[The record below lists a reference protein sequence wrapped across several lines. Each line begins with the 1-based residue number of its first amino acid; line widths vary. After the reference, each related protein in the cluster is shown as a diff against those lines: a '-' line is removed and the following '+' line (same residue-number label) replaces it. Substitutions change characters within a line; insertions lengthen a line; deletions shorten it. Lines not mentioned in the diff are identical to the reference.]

1 MRTAAYFAVG
11 LNEFLDEGPIQH
23 REVRWYESQVL
34 LKLSPN
40 ITYKLRSMQQQLD
53 TNWDGKGVPPSR
65 TPTPPAPALVTFKPV
80 LTCLLQSAGWM
91 KVVTAVTII
100 PQFVVYVDDVTTV
113 VHLVLGVQTQFK
125 SCYVRI
131 RHAALGRAGAAVAG
145 PR

>member
-65 TPTPPAPALVTFKPV
+65 TPTAPAPALVTFKPV
-80 LTCLLQSAGWM
+80 PHQPPPISR
-91 KVVTAVTII
+91 
-100 PQFVVYVDDVTTV
+100 VDEGRHRRHDHTSVC
-113 VHLVLGVQTQFK
+113 GVRGRRDDGRAPGPGRSDSVQVEQR
-125 SCYVRI
+125 SDPARS
-131 RHAALGRAGAAVAG
+131 LGRAGAAVAG